1 MKKSMFL
8 SLYVVL
14 LTVCL
19 PGALRAQSLDNGFN
33 PGANDYVLS
42 MAVQQADG
50 KILVGGN
57 FTALAGQARS
67 CLGRLNAD
75 GSLDATFTNGANNT
89 VYSLAVQADGKILV
103 GGNFT
108 TLAGQTRNYMGRL
121 NANGSLDTTFTNG
134 ANGVVDDLAV
144 QADGKILVGG
154 NFTTLAG
161 QARSR
166 LGRLNADGSLDTTF
180 TNGANGVVDDLA
192 VQADGKILVGGEFTT
207 LAGQARSR
215 LGRLNANGSLDTT
228 FTNGADGLVYSLAV
242 QADGK
247 ILVGGIFT
255 TLAGQARSRL
265 GRLNADG
272 SLDTTFTNGAN
283 NIVWSLA
290 LQADGKI
297 LVGGSFTTLAGQA
310 RSRLG
315 RLNADGSLDTTF
327 TNGANSVVRPLV
339 VQADGKILV
348 GGFFT
353 TLAGQARSRLGRL
366 NVDVPPSEVLLTTAT
381 NGNGSVSPTTGLQPI
396 GSYVS
401 IVAEP
406 APYYEFVKWTGDVS
420 GSNIYA
426 NPLSLLM
433 DGPKT
438 ITAWFAESVV
448 SHCTPEW
455 WLARYGLTNDFDAAA
470 TNDVDGDGKV
480 GWQEYWANT
489 DPTNPLSVFKMQVVN
504 RTNAAGYVIGWTGG
518 RTGQVY
524 SISFS
529 TNYGVGGWSILAS
542 NLSWSVDGYTDTV
555 HGTSSP
561 IWYRVGA
568 HSPCG
573 PSDPTWSGV
582 EFLSEL

>member
-1 MKKSMFL
+1 MKKSMIL
-8 SLYVVL
+8 SFVVL
-14 LTVCL
+14 FAVCL

-42 MAVQQADG
+42 
-50 KILVGGN
+50 
-57 FTALAGQARS
+57 
-67 CLGRLNAD
+67 
-75 GSLDATFTNGANNT
+75 
-89 VYSLAVQADGKILV
+89 LAVQ
-103 GGNFT
+103 
-108 TLAGQTRNYMGRL
+108 
-121 NANGSLDTTFTNG
+121 
-134 ANGVVDDLAV
+134 

-166 LGRLNADGSLDTTF
+166 LGRLNANGSLDASFTNGAGNTVYSLALQADGKILVGGSFTTLAGQTRNYLGRLNANGSLDTTF
-180 TNGANGVVDDLA
+180 TSTSGANAVVDDLA
-192 VQADGKILVGGEFTT
+192 VQADGKILVGGSFTRLAEQTRNYLGRLNADGSLDASFTNGAGNTVYSLALQADGKILVGGSFTT

-228 FTNGADGLVYSLAV
+228 FNSGADGLVY
-242 QADGK
+242 
-247 ILVGGIFT
+247 
-255 TLAGQARSRL
+255 
-265 GRLNADG
+265 
-272 SLDTTFTNGAN
+272 
-283 NIVWSLA
+283 SLA

-327 TNGANSVVRPLV
+327 TNGADNVVWSLALQADGKILVGGSFTTLAGQARSRLGRLNANGSLDTTFTNGANSVVRPLAL
-339 VQADGKILV
+339 QTDGKILV

-353 TLAGQARSRLGRL
+353 NLAGQARSRLGRL
-366 NVDVPPSEVLLTTAT
+366 NVDVPPSEVLLTTVAS
-381 NGNGSVSPTTGLQPI
+381 GNGSVSPTTGLQPI

-401 IVAEP
+401 ITATP
-406 APYYEFVKWTGDVS
+406 AQYYRFVHWTGDAS
-420 GSNIYA
+420 GTN

-438 ITAWFAESVV
+438 VTAWFEERVV

-455 WLARYGLTNDFDAAA
+455 WLASYGLTNDVNAAA

-489 DPTNPLSVFKMQVVN
+489 DPTNRSSVFKMQVVN
-504 RTNAAGYVIGWTGG
+504 KTNAAGYVIGWTGG
-518 RTGQVY
+518 RTGPVY
-524 SISFS
+524 FISFS
-529 TNYGVGGWSILAS
+529 TNYGMDGWSILAS
-542 NLSWSVDGYTDTV
+542 NLSWSAAGYTDTV

-561 IWYRVGA
+561 IWYRVGVR
-568 HSPCG
+568 SPC
-573 PSDPTWSGV
+573 DV
-582 EFLSEL
+582 EFLPEL